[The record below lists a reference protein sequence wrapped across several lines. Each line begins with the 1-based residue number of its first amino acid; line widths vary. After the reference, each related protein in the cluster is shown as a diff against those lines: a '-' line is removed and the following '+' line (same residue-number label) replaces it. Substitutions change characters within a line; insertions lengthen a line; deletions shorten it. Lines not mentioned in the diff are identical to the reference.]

1 MTPTDPIQV
10 RFAGAGGQGVML
22 AGVLLAEAG
31 MLDGRH
37 VVSTQSY
44 GPEARLGAAKSE
56 VVLSEHEIVLPEVR
70 RPDIVVCLS
79 PEAYRKHGQTLAPG
93 GVRIVDER
101 VVGEGE
107 GPLPGTVVLPLVATA
122 RGLGPGGELSTNV
135 VALGALVA
143 LTGAVTEASLRRAL
157 GNRIKPKQLDLNE
170 RALVA
175 GLSLTEH
182 HPAAR
187 EQRVLPGSRG

>member
-1 MTPTDPIQV
+1 MIDGDPVQI

-22 AGVLLAEAG
+22 AGVLLAEAA

-56 VVLSEHEIVLPEVR
+56 VVLSRREIVLPEVR

-79 PEAYRKHGQTLAPG
+79 AEAYRKHGTGLAPDG
-93 GVRIVDER
+93 IRLVEER
-101 VVGEGE
+101 ALEEGAAR
-107 GPLPGTVVLPLVATA
+107 LPGTVLLPLVATA
-122 RGLGPGGELSTNV
+122 RELGPGGALSTNV

-143 LTGAVTEASLRRAL
+143 RTGAVTEASLRQAL
-157 GNRIKPKQLDLNE
+157 RHRIKPKQLELNE
-170 RALVA
+170 RALAA
-175 GLSLTEH
+175 GLALG
-182 HPAAR
+182 AATP
-187 EQRVLPGSRG
+187 V

>member
-1 MTPTDPIQV
+1 MTPGEAVQI

-70 RPDIVVCLS
+70 VPDIVVCLS
-79 PEAYRKHGQTLAPG
+79 AEAYRKHGQVLAAG

-101 VVGEGE
+101 AVPEGE
-107 GPLPGTVVLPLVATA
+107 APLPGTVVLPLLATA
-122 RGLGPGGELSTNV
+122 RGLGPGGDLSTNV

-143 LTGAVTEASLRRAL
+143 MTTVVSEGSLRRAL
-157 GNRIKPKQLDLNE
+157 GNRIKPKQLELND
-170 RALVA
+170 RALAA
-175 GLSLTEH
+175 GLALGAGQAS
-182 HPAAR
+182 AAER
-187 EQRVLPGSRG
+187 